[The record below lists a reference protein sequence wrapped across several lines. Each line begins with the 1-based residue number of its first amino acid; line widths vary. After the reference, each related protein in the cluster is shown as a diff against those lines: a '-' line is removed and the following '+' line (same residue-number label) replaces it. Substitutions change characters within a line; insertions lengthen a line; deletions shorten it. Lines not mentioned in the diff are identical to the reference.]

1 MRPPTKVAKLTSA
14 GGGTA
19 QIQMT
24 CVVVSSFLSTLLR
37 GRQEQRH
44 FALAE
49 KLLTSRL
56 RLVFLS
62 RGGRRVPPPISS
74 VLSCNHDSFI
84 RTPRSSGRLPTKHS
98 VSVFPPQNDSGSPA
112 QRPCTVT
119 RTSSLRATS
128 DTTSWPVSAPLPP
141 WRERDVRAPPG
152 DGRPRQRRYHIKRE
166 WQHGSHFGT
175 KVGDEPHT
183 PRADGHFGVVNRKN
197 QSLSR
202 EKCPATMLEVFPRR
216 DSVFRFEFKTIQK
229 VPETSTG

>member
-24 CVVVSSFLSTLLR
+24 CVVVSSLLSTLLR

-119 RTSSLRATS
+119 RTSSLRATFRYNLVAS
-128 DTTSWPVSAPLPP
+128 F
-141 WRERDVRAPPG
+141 RATATLA
-152 DGRPRQRRYHIKRE
+152 RARCSRAARRWSTE
-166 WQHGSHFGT
+166 AT
-175 KVGDEPHT
+175 
-183 PRADGHFGVVNRKN
+183 
-197 QSLSR
+197 SLSHQAR
-202 EKCPATMLEVFPRR
+202 VAARVA
-216 DSVFRFEFKTIQK
+216 FRNK
-229 VPETSTG
+229 SWG

>member
-56 RLVFLS
+56 KLVFLS

-128 DTTSWPVSAPLPP
+128 DTTSWPVSATATLA
-141 WRERDVRAPPG
+141 RARCSPPG
-152 DGRPRQRRYHIKRE
+152 DGRPRQRRY
-166 WQHGSHFGT
+166 QSHQARVAARVAF
-175 KVGDEPHT
+175 
-183 PRADGHFGVVNRKN
+183 RKK
-197 QSLSR
+197 SWR
-202 EKCPATMLEVFPRR
+202 
-216 DSVFRFEFKTIQK
+216 
-229 VPETSTG
+229 

>member
-1 MRPPTKVAKLTSA
+1 MRPPTKVANLTSA

-62 RGGRRVPPPISS
+62 RGRRRVPPPISS

-112 QRPCTVT
+112 QRPAQLRVRPVFAQHQIQPRGQFPRHCHVGESAMFA
-119 RTSSLRATS
+119 RRQAMVDRGNVVITSSES
-128 DTTSWPVSAPLPP
+128 
-141 WRERDVRAPPG
+141 G
-152 DGRPRQRRYHIKRE
+152 
-166 WQHGSHFGT
+166 
-175 KVGDEPHT
+175 
-183 PRADGHFGVVNRKN
+183 
-197 QSLSR
+197 
-202 EKCPATMLEVFPRR
+202 
-216 DSVFRFEFKTIQK
+216 
-229 VPETSTG
+229 STGRISEQKLGMNPIHRGLMAISGW